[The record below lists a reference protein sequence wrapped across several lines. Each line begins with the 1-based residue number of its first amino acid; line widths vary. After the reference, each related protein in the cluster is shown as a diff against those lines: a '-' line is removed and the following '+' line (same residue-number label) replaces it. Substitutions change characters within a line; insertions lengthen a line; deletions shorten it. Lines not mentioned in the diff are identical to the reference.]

1 MKMCS
6 ACGAANPQ
14 EANFCV
20 LCRVPFQRS
29 SRGAYCEKG
38 HAMHPSWHE
47 CLECKGER
55 SQVQDFGSV
64 PPRMPTVMEPGMAAP
79 PRMATIVEV
88 SAEATTAALPVS
100 VATPV
105 TASAP
110 VTASGPATA
119 PRAVAGNLH
128 ARITPPAPEPETPP
142 PPVISRSRTQFASM
156 PPHER
161 RESISVPAAAAQ
173 AAAAQPV
180 VAAQPAVPQPVT
192 AQPVAAPSMSAQSMS
207 AQPAPAPSAQ
217 AFGRRIVG
225 VLITYTW
232 NPEGQIFPVREGRN
246 LIGRNSSCDI
256 ALPQDSHL
264 SDTNTHV
271 TYRKNFTVGDM
282 VSMGGTDLN
291 GDPIEENFVRL
302 PNYARIRAG
311 STHFL
316 FLSVDAPESD

>member
-1 MKMCS
+1 
-6 ACGAANPQ
+6 
-14 EANFCV
+14 
-20 LCRVPFQRS
+20 
-29 SRGAYCEKG
+29 
-38 HAMHPSWHE
+38 MHPSWHE
-47 CLECKGER
+47 CLECRGER

-88 SAEATTAALPVS
+88 SAETTAPALPNPP
-100 VATPV
+100 A
-105 TASAP
+105 AP
-110 VTASGPATA
+110 PAA
-119 PRAVAGNLH
+119 PRTAGGNLH
-128 ARITPPAPEPETPP
+128 ARVSPPAPEADNP

-156 PPHER
+156 PPTER
-161 RESISVPAAAAQ
+161 RESPIASSAAAPAVAVQPLPAPPAPAQ
-173 AAAAQPV
+173 PAAAQPV
-180 VAAQPAVPQPVT
+180 PASSP
-192 AQPVAAPSMSAQSMS
+192 
-207 AQPAPAPSAQ
+207 Q

-225 VLITYTW
+225 LLITYTW

-256 ALPQDSHL
+256 SLPQDSHL

-291 GDPIEENFVRL
+291 GDPIEENFIRL

-316 FLSVDAPESD
+316 FISAEAPEPDQPA

>member
-1 MKMCS
+1 MKICP
-6 ACGAANPQ
+6 ACEAANSP
-14 EANFCV
+14 EANFCA
-20 LCRVPFQRS
+20 LCRTPFQRT
-29 SRGAYCEKG
+29 SRGAYCDKG

-47 CLECKGER
+47 CLECRGER

-64 PPRMPTVMEPGMAAP
+64 PPRMPTVMEQGMAAP

-88 SAEATTAALPVS
+88 SAEATTAALPVP
-100 VATPV
+100 A
-105 TASAP
+105 AAP
-110 VTASGPATA
+110 LTA
-119 PRAVAGNLH
+119 PRAVGGNLH
-128 ARITPPAPEPETPP
+128 ARVSPPPAEPDNPP

-156 PPHER
+156 PPTAR
-161 RESISVPAAAAQ
+161 RESLSVPAAAAQ
-173 AAAAQPV
+173 AAAVQPATAQPV
-180 VAAQPAVPQPVT
+180 AAQPVT
-192 AQPVAAPSMSAQSMS
+192 AQPLS
-207 AQPAPAPSAQ
+207 AQPMAAQPVAASSPQ

-225 VLITYTW
+225 LLITYTW
-232 NPEGQIFPVREGRN
+232 NPEGQVFPIREGRN
-246 LIGRNSSCDI
+246 LIGRNSTCDI

-316 FLSVDAPESD
+316 FISVETPEPDQPA